1 MKKNYVL
8 LMILAILLGYIAKTN
23 YWFEDERDI
32 YFPISKE
39 QLKAKKPI
47 ATDQLRPQKNA
58 L

>member
-8 LMILAILLGYIAKTN
+8 LMILAILLGYLAKIN

-39 QLKAKKPI
+39 QLKAKRSI
-47 ATDQLRPQKNA
+47 ATDQLKPQKNA